1 MYIFKN
7 SLENK
12 LRHMSM
18 WLKKFMHVDNIII
31 NLINPIFLPL
41 EALFYVTKT
50 PWTKQMTER
59 MDYAYI
65 YFISSFDYRKWSI
78 KQRCAYFII
87 LVIGAV
93 LLRERCLIESST
105 YYNYQ

>member
-1 MYIFKN
+1 
-7 SLENK
+7 
-12 LRHMSM
+12 
-18 WLKKFMHVDNIII
+18 MHVDNIII

-65 YFISSFDYRKWSI
+65 YFISSFDYRK
-78 KQRCAYFII
+78 
-87 LVIGAV
+87 
-93 LLRERCLIESST
+93 
-105 YYNYQ
+105 